1 MRILFVSEHYFP
13 IIGGSTTYVEKLCK
27 NLAKIGC
34 DVYLVTIPDDLH
46 ETEKWRFDEGINIFH
61 LNIPKTWRKERYFP
75 IFLNTKLKET
85 IEYVNPDI
93 VHIGYGYFSPLITI
107 FNKKINKAPVIW
119 TIHNVPPAEHK
130 FELFNTI
137 PPLNYILKN
146 TYFTLCDIYSR
157 ILFRIAKYDVIISV
171 SQKTADLAVIKGVN
185 RENIRI
191 IPDGVDSDLYNPH
204 LDIQKIKKELNLEKY
219 EYVILNVAG
228 FIPHKGQNIL
238 LNSVPKVLQLYPKTV
253 FIMIGPIR
261 SKEYYNEL
269 NKLIKNLKI
278 SNNVK
283 LLSNI
288 SSPILRRYFHISDVY
303 IQPSFEEGF
312 CISILEGMSYSK
324 PVIGSKTGAIPEFIL
339 ESQGGILLDSV
350 SSEQISNSIVYLISK
365 PSISN
370 DMGIK
375 ARDYV
380 VRQYSWKNVA
390 DKTLDLY
397 NELCNNTK

>member
-27 NLAKIGC
+27 NLFKVGC

-46 ETEKWRFDEGINIFH
+46 KNETWSFDEGIHIFH
-61 LNIPKTWRKERYFP
+61 LNIPKIWRKERYFP
-75 IFLNTKLKET
+75 LFLNKKLKEI

-107 FNKKINKAPVIW
+107 FNKEINKVPVIW

-130 FELFNTI
+130 FELFNII
-137 PPLNYILKN
+137 PPLNCILKN
-146 TYFTLCDIYSR
+146 MYFTLCDIYSR
-157 ILFRIAKYDVIISV
+157 FLFKIAKYDVIVSV
-171 SQKTADLAVIKGVN
+171 SQKTADLAILKGAN
-185 RENIRI
+185 RKNIRV
-191 IPDGVDSDLYNPH
+191 IPNGVDSNLYNPH
-204 LDIQKIKKELNLEKY
+204 LDLQKIKKELNLEKY
-219 EYVILNVAG
+219 EYVVLNVAG

-238 LNSVPKVLQLYPKTV
+238 LNSIPKVLQFYPKTV

-261 SKEYYNEL
+261 SEEYYNGL
-269 NKLIKNLKI
+269 NKLIKDLNI

-288 SSPILRRYFHISDVY
+288 SSPILCKYFHISDVY

-339 ESQGGILLDSV
+339 KSEGGILLDSV
-350 SSEQISNSIVYLISK
+350 SSEQISNSIVDLISK

-370 DMGIK
+370 DMGTK

-380 VRQYSWKNVA
+380 VRQYSWKNIA
-390 DKTLDLY
+390 NKTLDLY
-397 NELCNNTK
+397 NELCNNIK